1 MTRSRYYIAK
11 LADDMISLAEQPRHV
26 EVTGGIFGQNGPNRT
41 DDKPFL
47 HAHTQ
52 RGVKTYYLSWGAFF
66 GMSESVYGPFR
77 FVGTFIS
84 PALIAPDFRMPIDPE
99 QPYPYKQL
107 DYKDRHGSFM
117 SMHGQWY
124 FVCNDLSH
132 SLDKQS
138 PNSFRDTIIA
148 YAHYYANGTIAPLV
162 INGTG
167 VGNYDGGA
175 WIEAENF
182 FRLVDKVGGAEKRQI
197 GATAGFEVA
206 GLRGGAE
213 LHFPNIAVSSEKTRM
228 RLRGACADGALVEVR
243 RLDAASSL
251 LGRCA
256 LPAEAVGGEA
266 TCALGAP
273 VTSAGI
279 GLRFVGGEGGQGA
292 GCSLDSF
299 ALW

>member
-1 MTRSRYYIAK
+1 
-11 LADDMISLAEQPRHV
+11 MISLAEQPRHV

-66 GMSESVYGPFR
+66 GMSESVYGEPPRYRWHLGCILVKVPAISLRTGPFR

-84 PALIAPDFRMPIDPE
+84 PALIAPGFRMPIDPE

-182 FRLVDKVGGAEKRQI
+182 FRLVDTVGGAEKRQI

-213 LHFPNIAVSSEKTRM
+213 LHFPNIAVGSEKTRM
-228 RLRGACADGALVEVR
+228 RPVSYTHLT
-243 RLDAASSL
+243 
-251 LGRCA
+251 
-256 LPAEAVGGEA
+256 LP
-266 TCALGAP
+266 T
-273 VTSAGI
+273 I
-279 GLRFVGGEGGQGA
+279 
-292 GCSLDSF
+292 CSV
-299 ALW
+299 